1 MRATR
6 YKQHVLWEACFLM
19 YSCMDCCFSGMAQ
32 GLGLVCVCVYVPL
45 SAHSGPSVEEHM
57 GSYSLFYNCDSA
69 LTSNLYF
76 LAVLGLRLLQ
86 ISFSL
91 VGSE

>member
-1 MRATR
+1 
-6 YKQHVLWEACFLM
+6 
-19 YSCMDCCFSGMAQ
+19 MAQ
-32 GLGLVCVCVYVPL
+32 GLGLVCVCVCVYVSL
-45 SAHSGPSVEEHM
+45 SAHSRPSVEEHM

-86 ISFSL
+86 ISFSV
-91 VGSE
+91 VGSK

>member
-1 MRATR
+1 MYATCT
-6 YKQHVLWEACFLM
+6 LGGM
-19 YSCMDCCFSGMAQ
+19 FSYVQ
-32 GLGLVCVCVYVPL
+32 LHGLLLFRNGTGAGTCVCGCVYVSL
-45 SAHSGPSVEEHM
+45 SAHSRPSVEEHM

-86 ISFSL
+86 ISFSV
-91 VGSE
+91 VGSK

>member
-1 MRATR
+1 MCSGRR
-6 YKQHVLWEACFLM
+6 VFL
-19 YSCMDCCFSGMAQ
+19 CTVAWIAALQEWRRGWD
-32 GLGLVCVCVYVPL
+32 LCVCVYVSL

-57 GSYSLFYNCDSA
+57 GSYSLFYNCNSA

-76 LAVLGLRLLQ
+76 LAMLGLRLLQ

>member
-1 MRATR
+1 M
-6 YKQHVLWEACFLM
+6 
-19 YSCMDCCFSGMAQ
+19 FSYVQ
-32 GLGLVCVCVYVPL
+32 LHGLLLFRNGAGAGTCVCVYVSL

-57 GSYSLFYNCDSA
+57 GSSSLFYNCNSA

-76 LAVLGLRLLQ
+76 LAMLGLRLLQ